1 MSKKTIFKKGI
12 ITLAGVI
19 ALSGIIQAPV
29 LGATTTKA
37 ASSSVQSTQSAQLSK
52 LIQKG
57 KTQLGVKWRSGVQ
70 KAGYGF
76 DCSNFTSWVYSSA
89 LGKKFSSS
97 SRTQR
102 YSSSIGKQVILDSK
116 NKYKNLK
123 VGDLLFF
130 KNSADPGD
138 GTLNRSTSGGGGH
151 VGIYAGVVNGKHYIL
166 QCGGGRAKVTYEP
179 MEGTWF
185 AKSLVYAKR
194 IVN

>member
-1 MSKKTIFKKGI
+1 MTKNKIFKKGI

-19 ALSGIIQAPV
+19 ALTGAVQAPA
-29 LGATTTKA
+29 LGVTTPKA
-37 ASSSVQSTQSAQLSK
+37 AAATSTQSTQLSK
-52 LIQKG
+52 LITKG
-57 KTQLGVKWRSGVQ
+57 KTQLGVKWRYGTQ

-76 DCSNFTSWVYSSA
+76 DCSNFTSWVYSST
-89 LGKKFSSS
+89 LGIKFSSA

-102 YSSSIGKQVILDSK
+102 YSSSIGKQVIVDSK

-138 GTLNRSTSGGGGH
+138 GSLNRSTSGGGGH

-166 QCGGGRAKVTYEP
+166 QAGGGRGKVTYEK

-185 AKSLVYAKR
+185 ASSLVYAKR

>member
-1 MSKKTIFKKGI
+1 MTKKTIFKKGI

-19 ALSGIIQAPV
+19 ALSGVVQAPAI
-29 LGATTTKA
+29 GIATPKA
-37 ASSSVQSTQSAQLSK
+37 AAASTVQSTQLSK
-52 LIQKG
+52 LITKG

-70 KAGYGF
+70 KPGYGF
-76 DCSNFTSWVYSSA
+76 DCSNFTSWVYSST
-89 LGKKFSSS
+89 LGIKFSSA

-102 YSSSIGKQVILDSK
+102 YSSSIGKQVIVDSK

-138 GTLNRSTSGGGGH
+138 GSLNRSTSGGGGH

-166 QCGGGRAKVTYEP
+166 QAGGGRAKVTYEP